1 MACSVCSDAETE
13 GAGLIQPHPGAR
25 LSRPASHWSLPDVE
39 RRAVEQK
46 WARMREVFV
55 LWLVSSGVTLV
66 VSWCGFELLWYGTAG
81 CSCKFWT

>member
-1 MACSVCSDAETE
+1 VCSDAETE
-13 GAGLIQPHPGAR
+13 GASLIQPHPGAR
-25 LSRPASHWSLPDVE
+25 LSRPASHWSLPDAE

-66 VSWCGFELLWYGTAG
+66 VSW
-81 CSCKFWT
+81 